1 MTKRMGL
8 IGKLFWGPAG
18 STATTELTIARDVN
32 YNIEPQDDEV
42 SDRSTKIN
50 LYDSVGVEF
59 GLDFEINNKST
70 DTFVAAVRAAA
81 FSGEAMA
88 FRTRDHASGFGV
100 DGDFIVKISE
110 TQPIRGAQRIK
121 VTAKASDQAGRIPT
135 WG

>member
-8 IGKLFWGPAG
+8 IGKLYWGTAG

-42 SDRSTKIN
+42 NDRSTKIN

>member
-8 IGKLFWGPAG
+8 IGKLFWGTAG

-42 SDRSTKIN
+42 NDRSTKIN

-121 VTAKASDQAGRIPT
+121 ITAKASDQAGRIPT
-135 WG
+135 WV